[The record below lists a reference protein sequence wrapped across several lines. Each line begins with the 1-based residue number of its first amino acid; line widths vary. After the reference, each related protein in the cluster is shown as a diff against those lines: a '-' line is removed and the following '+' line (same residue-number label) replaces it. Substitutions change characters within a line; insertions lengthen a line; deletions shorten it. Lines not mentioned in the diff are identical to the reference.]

1 MAQGNSKK
9 KPTAE
14 QKAARKAR
22 KRQIRQAT
30 QLSHAYQA
38 LECGIDI
45 TTSDISSPSLTRLE
59 ATPSNIITGTTTH
72 DNQALQ
78 TRRWLLNERDS
89 PVRRFAVA
97 AIHEVLPV
105 FDKNPIIRT
114 THPFAALSP
123 EGKRIVA
130 AVEREREEARLAG
143 LTGDWWE
150 GERKKGVTEEEAKLY
165 KAARN
170 MVKALEIGDEEMLG
184 MEGWPGGLGAM
195 VAGEMGLGPGG
206 SIGFDYEGFDD
217 EDDHDDDWVVS
228 GVEMAGKRGEM
239 EGVEEGVGKGVEE
252 GVGKGVEEGEMEGME
267 EGVGKRVEEPV
278 GKEMEMGEQIDI
290 EMDMD

>member
-1 MAQGNSKK
+1 M
-9 KPTAE
+9 
-14 QKAARKAR
+14 
-22 KRQIRQAT
+22 
-30 QLSHAYQA
+30 
-38 LECGIDI
+38 
-45 TTSDISSPSLTRLE
+45 
-59 ATPSNIITGTTTH
+59 
-72 DNQALQ
+72 
-78 TRRWLLNERDS
+78 
-89 PVRRFAVA
+89 
-97 AIHEVLPV
+97 
-105 FDKNPIIRT
+105 
-114 THPFAALSP
+114 
-123 EGKRIVA
+123 
-130 AVEREREEARLAG
+130 
-143 LTGDWWE
+143 TGDWWE